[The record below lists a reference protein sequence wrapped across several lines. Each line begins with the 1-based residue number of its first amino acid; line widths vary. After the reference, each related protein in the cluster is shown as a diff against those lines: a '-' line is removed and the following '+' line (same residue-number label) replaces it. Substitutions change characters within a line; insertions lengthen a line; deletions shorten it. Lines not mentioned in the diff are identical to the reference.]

1 MLAERDF
8 YRVEDFIAKEGFT
21 QMRILFIAPNPPSR
35 IRVRS
40 YGFLSQLRHQHQVT
54 LLVQISS
61 SQELADAEAL
71 QRQGY
76 EVITVHELQY
86 QAMLRCGMALFGSRP
101 LQVAYANSERFLQ
114 AARHLCTQRSFDVIH
129 VEHLR
134 GIASVGK
141 LAQKYPL
148 VWDAVDCISLL
159 FQQTAKAG
167 HSLPVRTM
175 ASLEYRRTQQYEAGL
190 LKQLRHVVTI
200 SERDRQAL
208 LDLHYTQAHSIETN
222 DEDRTGSIH
231 VIPSGV
237 DLAYFH
243 PVKQKRIPY
252 NIVFSGKMSYHANVA
267 AALYLYND
275 IMPLVWEQQPQ
286 ATLTLVGSKP
296 PKALQRLASDRRV
309 NVTDYVEDIRPY
321 IQMAQVM
328 VSPMVYSVGLQNK
341 VLEAMALG
349 TPTVVTTPSAK
360 ALKAFPGTDILL
372 ANSAQEFAEAILLLF
387 NEPELHEKMSIHGQ
401 RYVKQQHDWRVAT
414 EQLVTVYQQSIASF
428 ASTISS
434 QEIFA
439 YSHHI
444 KDNIHV
450 SSLKN

>member
-1 MLAERDF
+1 
-8 YRVEDFIAKEGFT
+8 
-21 QMRILFIAPNPPSR
+21 MRILFIAPNPPSR

-40 YGFLSQLRHQHQVT
+40 YGFLSQLRHEHQVT

-76 EVITVHELQY
+76 EVIAVHEFHHKAL
-86 QAMLRCGMALFGSRP
+86 LRCGMALFGSHP

-134 GIASVGK
+134 GIASVSE

-175 ASLEYRRTQQYEAGL
+175 ASLEYKRTQQYEAAL

-208 LDLHYTQAHSIETN
+208 LDLRYLQAPVIEMN
-222 DEDRTGSIH
+222 DKDRTGSIH

-237 DLAYFH
+237 DIEYFH

-275 IMPLVWEQQPQ
+275 IMPLVWEHQPQ

-296 PKALQRLASDRRV
+296 PQALQCLANDSRV
-309 NVTDYVEDIRPY
+309 NVTGYVDDIRPHV
-321 IQMAQVM
+321 QMAQVM

-349 TPTVVTTPSAK
+349 TPTVVTAASAK
-360 ALKAFPGTDILL
+360 ALKALPGTDILL
-372 ANSAQEFAEAILLLF
+372 AHSAQEFADAILLLF
-387 NEPELHEKMSIHGQ
+387 NNPELHEKMSRNGQ
-401 RYVKQQHDWRVAT
+401 HYVKQHHDWHVAT
-414 EQLVTVYQQSIASF
+414 EQLVSVYQQSIANS
-428 ASTISS
+428 ASTVAS

-439 YSHHI
+439 YSHQR
-444 KDNIHV
+444 
-450 SSLKN
+450 